1 MTPPA
6 PVAGLGHN
14 NGPAMDAGLSWR
26 RHAWARARADLLPT
40 LPIEV
45 LRTRVRRAAEL
56 GLDYRTY
63 AGVRAATGRDVV
75 GFLFS
80 SNALRVLRAG
90 DALPAVHAARLAD
103 LHAGRIGLANPPLP
117 PAALAA
123 ACGSALDACAAAPAL
138 MAPWRAAREAMD
150 AARRTAGWPADA
162 VILVGAHELE
172 RGWSEAGRLAAFL
185 SADRYFAA

>member
-1 MTPPA
+1 MTANP
-6 PVAGLGHN
+6 GIGHN

-26 RHAWARARADLLPT
+26 RHAWAKARADLLPV

-63 AGVRAATGRDVV
+63 AGVRAATGRDVI

-90 DALPAVHAARLAD
+90 DLLPADRAIRLGAVA
-103 LHAGRIGLANPPLP
+103 AGRVGLANPPLP
-117 PAALAA
+117 PAVLAA
-123 ACGSALDACAAAPAL
+123 ACGAALHAAHAAPAPLAPWPEVRAALDA
-138 MAPWRAAREAMD
+138 ARHA
-150 AARRTAGWPADA
+150 AGWPADA
-162 VILVGAHELE
+162 VILVGHAPPE
-172 RGWSEAGRLAAFL
+172 RDWCAAGRLAGYLTAERF
-185 SADRYFAA
+185 FGG

>member
-1 MTPPA
+1 MTA
-6 PVAGLGHN
+6 ARGIGHN

-45 LRTRVRRAAEL
+45 LRTRVRRAADL

-63 AGVRAATGRDVV
+63 ASVRAATGRDVI

-90 DALPAVHAARLAD
+90 DPLPAGRANRLTSI
-103 LHAGRIGLANPPLP
+103 LAGRVGLANPPLA

-123 ACGSALDACAAAPAL
+123 ACGQALHRVHAAPAPL
-138 MAPWRAAREAMD
+138 APWAAARTAID
-150 AARRTAGWPADA
+150 AARQDAGWPADA
-162 VILVGAHELE
+162 VILVGAHDLE
-172 RGWSEAGRLAAFL
+172 RDWCAAGRLAAFVP
-185 SADRYFAA
+185 AERYFTA